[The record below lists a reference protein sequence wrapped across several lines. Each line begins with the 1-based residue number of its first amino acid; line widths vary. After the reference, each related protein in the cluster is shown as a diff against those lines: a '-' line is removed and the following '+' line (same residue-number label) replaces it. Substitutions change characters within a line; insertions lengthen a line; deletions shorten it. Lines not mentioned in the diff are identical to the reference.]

1 MNVKSYR
8 DLEVWQEAMN
18 LVEIIYKIL
27 KLYPKDETFGLT
39 KQIQRAAVSIPSNI
53 AEGWGKMGKNELRRY
68 LLISRGSAMELETQ
82 LILSVKLGF
91 ITKERIEPVWKQLQS
106 VLKLIGGLIRSINKK
121 INDGKNE
128 IEKGNRYEER

>member
-8 DLEVWQEAMN
+8 DLEVWQEAMK
-18 LVEIIYKIL
+18 LVEMIYKIL

-53 AEGWGKMGKNELRRY
+53 SEGWGKMGKNELRRY

-106 VLKLIGGLIRSINKK
+106 VLKLIGDLIRNKNKK
-121 INDGKNE
+121 INEGKNE
-128 IEKGNRYEER
+128 IEKGNRYEKK